1 LRAPPKFHILRAAF
15 RPASLGAVTLRAVRE
30 SSMTETITLPD
41 WAIKTLRKKSTITVI
56 AGKARALCAAISVFL
71 TEKRKFFVVNQGE

>member
-1 LRAPPKFHILRAAF
+1 
-15 RPASLGAVTLRAVRE
+15 
-30 SSMTETITLPD
+30 MTETIVLPD
-41 WAIKTLRKKSTITVI
+41 WAIKTLGKKSTISVI

>member
-1 LRAPPKFHILRAAF
+1 LRLDSKLHILR
-15 RPASLGAVTLRAVRE
+15 RE
-30 SSMTETITLPD
+30 SPAGSRGSLTRRTARGKFMTETIVLPD
-41 WAIKTLRKKSTITVI
+41 WAIKTLSKKSTITVI